1 MIRSMT
7 AYARREIKG
16 DWGSAAWELRSVNQR
31 YLETYIRLPEQFRS
45 LEPVVRERIRAR
57 LTRGKVECNLRFDLD
72 PGAQS
77 SLQLNEKLA
86 KQLVEAA
93 QWVKMQSD
101 EGEIN
106 PLEVLR
112 WPGVMLAEEQDLDA
126 ISTELLLALET
137 ALDDFISARE
147 SEGAALKVMIEQR
160 LDGVSAEV
168 LKVRAHMPNILQWQ
182 RERLVSKLEDAQVQ
196 LENTRLEQELVLM
209 AQRVDVAEEL
219 DRLEAH
225 VKETHKI
232 MKKEEAVGRRLDFM
246 MQEFN
251 RESNTLA
258 SKSINAD
265 VTTSSINADVTTSAI
280 ELKVLIEQMREQI
293 QNIE

>member
-16 DWGSAAWELRSVNQR
+16 NWGSAAWELRSVNQR

-45 LEPVVRERIRAR
+45 LEPVVRERLRTR
-57 LTRGKVECNLRFDLD
+57 LTRGKIECNLRFELD
-72 PGAQS
+72 PSAQS
-77 SLQLNEKLA
+77 SMILNEKLA

-93 QWVKMQSD
+93 NWVKMQSD

-112 WPGVMLAEEQDLDA
+112 WPGVMSAAEQDLDV
-126 ISTELLLALET
+126 ISTELMAALES
-137 ALDDFISARE
+137 AIDDFIDARE
-147 SEGAALKVMIEQR
+147 REGNALKAMIEQR
-160 LDGVSAEV
+160 LEGVSTEV
-168 LKVRAHMPNILQWQ
+168 AKVRQQMPEILQWQ

-196 LENTRLEQELVLM
+196 LENNRLEQELVLM

-225 VKETHKI
+225 VKETYVI
-232 MKKEEAVGRRLDFM
+232 LKKKEAVGRRLDFM

-265 VTTSSINADVTTSAI
+265 VTASAI

>member
-7 AYARREIKG
+7 AYARRETKG
-16 DWGSAAWELRSVNQR
+16 EWGTASWELRSVNQR
-31 YLETYIRLPEQFRS
+31 YLETYIRLPEQFRG
-45 LEPVVRERIRAR
+45 LEPVIRERIRNR
-57 LTRGKVECNLRFDLD
+57 LTRGKIECNLRFDAN
-72 PGAQS
+72 PQAQS
-77 SLQLNEKLA
+77 KLVLNEKLA
-86 KQLVEAA
+86 VQLVQAA
-93 QWVKMQSD
+93 NWVKLQSD

-106 PLEVLR
+106 PVDILR
-112 WPGVMLAEEQDLDA
+112 WPGVMSAEEQDLDV
-126 ISTELLLALET
+126 ISAELLKALDV
-137 ALDDFISARE
+137 ALDDFITSRE
-147 SEGAALKVMIEQR
+147 TEGAALKTLIEQR
-160 LDGVSAEV
+160 LVGVSTEVTKVRAQMPEV
-168 LKVRAHMPNILQWQ
+168 LKWQ
-182 RERLVSKLEDAQVQ
+182 RDRLVSKLEEAQVQ
-196 LENTRLEQELVLM
+196 LDSNRVEQELIML

-225 VKETHKI
+225 VKETYNI
-232 MKKEEAVGRRLDFM
+232 LKKKEAVGRRLDFM

-265 VTTSSINADVTTSAI
+265 VTASAI

>member
-16 DWGSAAWELRSVNQR
+16 EWGSASWELRSVNQR
-31 YLETYIRLPEQFRS
+31 YLETYIRMPEQFRS
-45 LEPVVRERIRAR
+45 LEPVARERIRAR
-57 LTRGKVECNLRFDLD
+57 LTRGKIECNLRFEPDAR
-72 PGAQS
+72 AQT
-77 SLQLNEKLA
+77 SLLLNEKLA

-93 QWVKMQSD
+93 QWVKLQSD

-106 PLEVLR
+106 PVDILR
-112 WPGVMLAEEQDLDA
+112 WPGVMSAQEQDLDA
-126 ISTELLLALET
+126 IAAEIIMALDG
-137 ALDDFISARE
+137 ALDDFIVARE
-147 SEGAALKVMIEQR
+147 TEGQALKTLIEQR
-160 LDGVSAEV
+160 LEGVSAEV
-168 LKVRAHMPNILQWQ
+168 VKVRAHMPEVLQWQ
-182 RERLVSKLEDAQVQ
+182 RDRLTTKLADADIQ
-196 LENTRLEQELVLM
+196 LENNRLEQELLLM
-209 AQRVDVAEEL
+209 AQRIDVAEEL

-225 VKETHKI
+225 IKETYNI
-232 MKKEEAVGRRLDFM
+232 LKKKEAVGRRLDFM

-258 SKSINAD
+258 SKSINSEI
-265 VTTSSINADVTTSAI
+265 TNSAI

>member
-7 AYARREIKG
+7 AFARRDIRG
-16 DWGSAAWELRSVNQR
+16 DWGNAAWELRSVNQR

-45 LEPVVRERIRAR
+45 LEPVIRERIRSR
-57 LTRGKVECNLRFDLD
+57 LTRGKVECNLRFELD
-72 PGAQS
+72 TLTQG
-77 SLQLNEKLA
+77 SLILNENLA

-93 QWVKMQSD
+93 NWVKQQSN

-106 PLEVLR
+106 PVDILR
-112 WPGVMLAEEQDLDA
+112 WPGVMSAEEQDLDA
-126 ISTELLLALET
+126 ISTQLLAE
-137 ALDDFISARE
+137 LDLTLDSFIQSRE
-147 SEGAALKVMIEQR
+147 SEGQALKTLIEQR
-160 LDGVSAEV
+160 LDAVIVEV
-168 LKVRAHMPNILQWQ
+168 AKVREQMPAILQWQ
-182 RERLVSKLEDAQVQ
+182 RERLQSKLEEAQIQ
-196 LENTRLEQELVLM
+196 LDNNRLDQELILL
-209 AQRVDVAEEL
+209 AQRTDVAEEL
-219 DRLEAH
+219 DRLDAH
-225 VKETHKI
+225 VKETRNI
-232 MKKEEAVGRRLDFM
+232 LMKKEAVGRRLDFM

-265 VTTSSINADVTTSAI
+265 VTNSAI

>member
-1 MIRSMT
+1 MT

-45 LEPVVRERIRAR
+45 LEPVIRERLRSR

-72 PGAQS
+72 PSAQS
-77 SLQLNEKLA
+77 TLQLNEKLA
-86 KQLVEAA
+86 KQLVAAA

-126 ISTELLLALET
+126 ISNELLVALET
-137 ALDDFISARE
+137 AIDDFITARE
-147 SEGAALKVMIEQR
+147 SEGAALKTLIETR

-168 LKVRAHMPNILQWQ
+168 VKVRAQMPNVLQWQ
-182 RERLVSKLEDAQVQ
+182 RERLVSKLEDAQLQ

-219 DRLEAH
+219 DRLDAH

-232 MKKEEAVGRRLDFM
+232 LKKEEAVGRRLDFM

-258 SKSINAD
+258 SKSIN
-265 VTTSSINADVTTSAI
+265 SDVTTSAI

>member
-16 DWGSAAWELRSVNQR
+16 NWGSAAWELRSVNQR

-45 LEPVVRERIRAR
+45 IEPVVRERLRTR
-57 LTRGKVECNLRFDLD
+57 LTRGKIECNLRFELD
-72 PGAQS
+72 PSAQS
-77 SLQLNEKLA
+77 SMILNEKLA
-86 KQLVEAA
+86 KQLVEATN
-93 QWVKMQSD
+93 WVKMQSD

-112 WPGVMLAEEQDLDA
+112 WPGVMSAAEQDLDV
-126 ISTELLLALET
+126 ISTELMAALES
-137 ALDDFISARE
+137 AIDDFIDARE
-147 SEGAALKVMIEQR
+147 REGNALKAMIEQR
-160 LDGVSAEV
+160 LEGVSAEV
-168 LKVRAHMPNILQWQ
+168 AKVRQQMPEILQWQ

-196 LENTRLEQELVLM
+196 LENNRLEQELVLM

-225 VKETHKI
+225 VKETYVI
-232 MKKEEAVGRRLDFM
+232 LKKKEAVGRRLDFM

-265 VTTSSINADVTTSAI
+265 VTASAI

>member
-7 AYARREIKG
+7 AYARREVKG

-45 LEPVVRERIRAR
+45 LEPVIRDRIRAR
-57 LTRGKVECNLRFDLD
+57 LTRGKIECNLRFDLD
-72 PGAQS
+72 PRAQS
-77 SLQLNEKLA
+77 SLILNENLA
-86 KQLVEAA
+86 KQLVNAA
-93 QWVKMQSD
+93 NWVKMQSD

-106 PLEVLR
+106 PVDILR
-112 WPGVMLAEEQDLDA
+112 WPGVMAAEEQDLDA
-126 ISTELLLALET
+126 ISAELLQALDGT
-137 ALDDFISARE
+137 LDDFISARE
-147 SEGAALKVMIEQR
+147 SEGNALKALIEQR
-160 LDGVSAEV
+160 LAGVSAEV
-168 LKVRAHMPNILQWQ
+168 AKVRAQMPNILQWQ
-182 RERLVSKLEDAQVQ
+182 RERLLSKLEDAQVQ
-196 LENTRLEQELVLM
+196 LENNRLEQELVIM
-209 AQRVDVAEEL
+209 AQRIDVAEEL

-225 VKETHKI
+225 VAETYKI
-232 MKKEEAVGRRLDFM
+232 LKKEEAVGRRLDFM

-265 VTTSSINADVTTSAI
+265 VTASAI

>member
-45 LEPVVRERIRAR
+45 LEPVIRERIRNR
-57 LTRGKVECNLRFDLD
+57 LTRGKIECGLRFELD
-72 PGAQS
+72 PRAQGQ
-77 SLQLNEKLA
+77 LILNEQLA
-86 KQLVEAA
+86 KQLVTAA
-93 QWVKMQSD
+93 NWVKMQSD
-101 EGEIN
+101 EGEVN
-106 PLEVLR
+106 PLDILR
-112 WPGVMLAEEQDLDA
+112 WPGVMSAQEQDLDA
-126 ISTELLLALET
+126 ISAELMQALEA
-137 ALDDFISARE
+137 ALDDFILARE
-147 SEGAALKVMIEQR
+147 SEGNALKALIEQR
-160 LDGVSAEV
+160 LVGVSAEV
-168 LKVRAHMPNILQWQ
+168 AKVRAHMPNILQWQ
-182 RERLVSKLEDAQVQ
+182 REKLQSKLDEAQVQ
-196 LENTRLEQELVLM
+196 LDGNRLEQELVLL
-209 AQRVDVAEEL
+209 AQRIDVAEEL

-225 VKETHKI
+225 VRETYKI
-232 MKKEEAVGRRLDFM
+232 LNKQEAVGRRLDFM

-251 RESNTLA
+251 RESNTLG

-265 VTTSSINADVTTSAI
+265 VTASAI

>member
-1 MIRSMT
+1 M
-7 AYARREIKG
+7 
-16 DWGSAAWELRSVNQR
+16 
-31 YLETYIRLPEQFRS
+31 
-45 LEPVVRERIRAR
+45 RERIRAR

-265 VTTSSINADVTTSAI
+265 VTTSAI

>member
-16 DWGSAAWELRSVNQR
+16 NWGSAAWELRSVNQR

-45 LEPVVRERIRAR
+45 LEPVIRERIRAR

-72 PGAQS
+72 LGAQNV
-77 SLQLNEKLA
+77 LQLNEKLA
-86 KQLVEAA
+86 KQLVQAA

-137 ALDDFISARE
+137 ALDDFIAARE

-168 LKVRAHMPNILQWQ
+168 VKVRAQMPNILQWQ

-258 SKSINAD
+258 SKSINW
-265 VTTSSINADVTTSAI
+265 DVTTSAI

-293 QNIE
+293 QNSE

>member
-16 DWGSAAWELRSVNQR
+16 NWGSAAWELRSVNQR
-31 YLETYIRLPEQFRS
+31 YLETYLRLPEQFRS
-45 LEPVVRERIRAR
+45 LEPVARERIRAR
-57 LTRGKVECNLRFDLD
+57 LTRGKIECNLRFELD
-72 PGAQS
+72 PSAQS
-77 SLQLNEKLA
+77 VLILNEKLA
-86 KQLVEAA
+86 KQLVNAA
-93 QWVKMQSD
+93 NWVKMQSD

-106 PLEVLR
+106 PVDILR
-112 WPGVMLAEEQDLDA
+112 WPGVMSAEEQDLDA
-126 ISTELLLALET
+126 ISAELLTALEG
-137 ALDDFISARE
+137 ALDDFIAARE
-147 SEGAALKVMIEQR
+147 SEGDALKGMIEQR
-160 LDGVSAEV
+160 LAGVSAEV
-168 LKVRAHMPNILQWQ
+168 VKVRAQMPNILLWQ
-182 RERLVSKLEDAQVQ
+182 RERLQSKLEDAQVQ
-196 LENTRLEQELVLM
+196 LENNRLEQELVLM

-219 DRLEAH
+219 DRLDAH
-225 VKETHKI
+225 VKETYKI
-232 MKKEEAVGRRLDFM
+232 LKKEEAVGRRLDFM

-265 VTTSSINADVTTSAI
+265 VTASAI

>member
-7 AYARREIKG
+7 AYARREVKG

-45 LEPVVRERIRAR
+45 LEPVIRDRIRTR
-57 LTRGKVECNLRFDLD
+57 LTRGKIECNLRFDLD
-72 PGAQS
+72 PRAQS
-77 SLQLNEKLA
+77 SLILNENLA
-86 KQLVEAA
+86 KQLVNAA
-93 QWVKMQSD
+93 NWVKMQSD

-106 PLEVLR
+106 PVDILR
-112 WPGVMLAEEQDLDA
+112 WPGVMAAEEQDLDA
-126 ISTELLLALET
+126 ISAELLQALDRT
-137 ALDDFISARE
+137 LDDFISARE
-147 SEGAALKVMIEQR
+147 SEGNALKTLIEQR
-160 LDGVSAEV
+160 LAGVSAEV
-168 LKVRAHMPNILQWQ
+168 AKVRTQMPNILQWQ
-182 RERLVSKLEDAQVQ
+182 RERLLSKLEEAQVQ
-196 LENTRLEQELVLM
+196 LENNRLEQELVIM
-209 AQRVDVAEEL
+209 AQRIDVAEEL

-225 VKETHKI
+225 VAETYKI
-232 MKKEEAVGRRLDFM
+232 LKKEEAVGRRLDFM

-265 VTTSSINADVTTSAI
+265 VTASAI

>member
-16 DWGSAAWELRSVNQR
+16 NWGSAAWELRSVNQR
-31 YLETYIRLPEQFRS
+31 YLETYLRLPEQFRS
-45 LEPVVRERIRAR
+45 LEPVARERIRAR
-57 LTRGKVECNLRFDLD
+57 LTRGKIECNLRFELD
-72 PGAQS
+72 PSAQS
-77 SLQLNEKLA
+77 ALILNEKLA
-86 KQLVEAA
+86 KQLVTAA
-93 QWVKMQSD
+93 NWVKMQSD

-106 PLEVLR
+106 PLDILR

-126 ISTELLLALET
+126 ISAELLNALEG
-137 ALDDFISARE
+137 ALDDFIAARE
-147 SEGAALKVMIEQR
+147 SEGNALKAMIEQR
-160 LDGVSAEV
+160 LAGVSAEV
-168 LKVRAHMPNILQWQ
+168 AKVRAQMPNVLQWQ
-182 RERLVSKLEDAQVQ
+182 RERLQSKLEEAQVQ
-196 LENTRLEQELVLM
+196 LENNRLEQELVLL

-219 DRLEAH
+219 DRLDAH
-225 VKETHKI
+225 VKETYKI
-232 MKKEEAVGRRLDFM
+232 LKKEEAVGRRLDFM

-265 VTTSSINADVTTSAI
+265 ITASAI

>member
-16 DWGSAAWELRSVNQR
+16 NWGSAAWELRSVNQR

-45 LEPVVRERIRAR
+45 LEPVVRERLRTR
-57 LTRGKVECNLRFDLD
+57 LTRGKIECNLRFELD
-72 PGAQS
+72 PSAQS
-77 SLQLNEKLA
+77 SMILNEKLA

-93 QWVKMQSD
+93 NWVKMQSD

-112 WPGVMLAEEQDLDA
+112 WPGVMSAAEQDLDV
-126 ISTELLLALET
+126 ISTELMAALEL
-137 ALDDFISARE
+137 AIDDFIDARE
-147 SEGAALKVMIEQR
+147 REGNALKAMIEQR
-160 LDGVSAEV
+160 LEGVSAEV
-168 LKVRAHMPNILQWQ
+168 AKVRQQMPEILQWQ
-182 RERLVSKLEDAQVQ
+182 RERLVSKLEEAQVQ
-196 LENTRLEQELVLM
+196 LENNRLERELVLM

-225 VKETHKI
+225 VKETYVI
-232 MKKEEAVGRRLDFM
+232 LKKKEAVGRRLDFM

-265 VTTSSINADVTTSAI
+265 VTASAI

>member
-126 ISTELLLALET
+126 ISTALLLALET

-265 VTTSSINADVTTSAI
+265 VTTSAI

-293 QNIE
+293 HNIE